1 MQKFSFNGF
10 GHEKTRRGEDIQKAF
25 RYNPNSK
32 LYVNAITKKMILFR
46 VRLRCIYNLHSKS
59 PFVYKDS
66 LKRRNGSTE

>member
-32 LYVNAITKKMILFR
+32 LYVNAITKKMILF
-46 VRLRCIYNLHSKS
+46 VFVLDAFIIFIPNLLLCTKIH
-59 PFVYKDS
+59 
-66 LKRRNGSTE
+66 